1 LSEQSEA
8 VRRRTDTLDAVG
20 NTNKAMLKVI
30 LLAVTAWL
38 LFIIPGLYRRN
49 QNYSGLDD

>member
-20 NTNKAMLKVI
+20 NTNKAMTKGYFI
-30 LLAVTAWL
+30 GSDGLAA
-38 LFIIPGLYRRN
+38 FY
-49 QNYSGLDD
+49 YSRPL